1 MLNHCKINAFL
12 LLYTSKNLPK
22 FSPKTYRAGFPSYKS
37 TITKLETFILHA
49 TIIIYRNQMES
60 HLWFWAGTELVEE
73 YLRSKNCNAEI
84 DILDASMGMLYV
96 ASKKPIRL
104 RYEICF
110 NLW

>member
-1 MLNHCKINAFL
+1 
-12 LLYTSKNLPK
+12 
-22 FSPKTYRAGFPSYKS
+22 
-37 TITKLETFILHA
+37 
-49 TIIIYRNQMES
+49 MES
-60 HLWFWAGTELVEE
+60 HLWFWAGTGLVEE

-110 NLW
+110 NLS